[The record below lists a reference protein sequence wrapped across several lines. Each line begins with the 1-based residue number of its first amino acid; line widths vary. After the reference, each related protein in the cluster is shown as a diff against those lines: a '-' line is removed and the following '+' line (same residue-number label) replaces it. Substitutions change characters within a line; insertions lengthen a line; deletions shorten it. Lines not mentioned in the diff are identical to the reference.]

1 MRDTALAFAATLTL
15 AAAIFLREASTRA
28 AWAAILEF
36 RAITLA
42 TALDTA
48 LGAADFLAAA
58 FLAGAFLA
66 ATFFAGALLAG
77 AFLAATFFAGALLAG
92 AFLAATFLAGAFLA
106 GAFFAGAFLASA
118 FLGPAFFTVAATVG
132 ALAETVAGAV
142 FSVLLVAG
150 LFTGALRDLDNGES
164 EVDMALLCVVI

>member
-1 MRDTALAFAATLTL
+1 MASLNCACKVFNLPLVALKLARAEASDLRDTALAFAATLTL

-77 AFLAATFFAGALLAG
+77 
-92 AFLAATFLAGAFLA
+92 
-106 GAFFAGAFLASA
+106 
-118 FLGPAFFTVAATVG
+118 
-132 ALAETVAGAV
+132 
-142 FSVLLVAG
+142 
-150 LFTGALRDLDNGES
+150 
-164 EVDMALLCVVI
+164 